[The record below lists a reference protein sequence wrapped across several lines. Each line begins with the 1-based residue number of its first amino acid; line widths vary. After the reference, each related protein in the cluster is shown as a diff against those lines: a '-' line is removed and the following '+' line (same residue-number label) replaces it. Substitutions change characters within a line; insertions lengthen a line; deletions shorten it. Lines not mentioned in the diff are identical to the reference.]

1 MRIAADSSVCDRP
14 MRIVAGPNPQQGS
27 GPTHATAGGQHTSP
41 SFRLRILIVEDVTWI
56 AMQLEGMV
64 QKLGH
69 EVVGSA
75 ASHAQ
80 AVASAETCRPDLA
93 LMDINLG
100 CGRDGIET
108 ALELRCR
115 FNVPCVF
122 VSAYASHAE
131 IKEWARVV
139 QPLGFVPKPSTHRE
153 IEAALKRAA
162 DQLP

>member
-1 MRIAADSSVCDRP
+1 MRIAADSSVCDRSI
-14 MRIVAGPNPQQGS
+14 RIVAGSNPQQGP
-27 GPTHATAGGQHTSP
+27 GPTDATAASQHTSP
-41 SFRLRILIVEDVTWI
+41 SLRLRILIVEDVSWI
-56 AMQLEGMV
+56 AMQLEDMV

-80 AVASAETCRPDLA
+80 AVASAETSRPDLA

-122 VSAYASHAE
+122 VSAYLSSPE
-131 IKEWARVV
+131 IKERARAA
-139 QPLGFVPKPSTHRE
+139 QPLGFVPKPYTKRE
-153 IEAALKRAA
+153 IEAALKQAA
-162 DQLP
+162 DQLR

>member
-1 MRIAADSSVCDRP
+1 MRIAADSSVCDRS
-14 MRIVAGPNPQQGS
+14 MRIVAGSDPQQGP
-27 GPTHATAGGQHTSP
+27 GPTDAATVSQHTSP
-41 SFRLRILIVEDVTWI
+41 SIRLRILIVEDVSWI
-56 AMQLEGMV
+56 AMQLEDIV

-80 AVASAETCRPDLA
+80 AVASAETSRPDLA

-131 IKEWARVV
+131 IKERARVA
-139 QPLGFVPKPSTHRE
+139 QPLGFVLKPYTHRE
-153 IEAALKRAA
+153 IAAALKQAA
-162 DQLP
+162 DQLR

>member
-1 MRIAADSSVCDRP
+1 MHIVADRP
-14 MRIVAGPNPQQGS
+14 VRTSAGSNSQRGFDPAN
-27 GPTHATAGGQHTSP
+27 AIAGGKHMSP
-41 SFRLRILIVEDVTWI
+41 SLRLRILIVEDVSWI
-56 AMQLEGMV
+56 AMQLESMV

-80 AVASAETCRPDLA
+80 AVASAETSRPDLA

-108 ALELRCR
+108 ALELRCW

-122 VSAYASHAE
+122 VSAYVSHAE
-131 IKEWARVV
+131 IKERARVA
-139 QPLGFVPKPSTHRE
+139 QPLGFVLKPYTQRE
-153 IEAALKRAA
+153 IEAALKQAA
-162 DQLP
+162 GQLR